1 MDDIF
6 SKHFRSSKAR
16 RRFGVVEHRA
26 KPGTSMEVMKK
37 VDMLLRNMP

>member
-1 MDDIF
+1 MIF
-6 SKHFRSSKAR
+6 FSNTFAVLKPGGV
-16 RRFGVVEHRA
+16 FGVVEHRA